1 VYPDWAHGEIAL
13 PGLVCEYKITNS
25 RIDRQTVNFRV
36 EASVASSYESL
47 FMSDTLHALALKIG
61 DPLHV
66 GAIP

>member
-13 PGLVCEYKITNS
+13 PGLVCGYKITNS

-47 FMSDTLHALALKIG
+47 VISVILHTVAHTIG
-61 DPLHV
+61 EPLHV